1 MPATAAAPAMA
12 VEAPRGQ
19 SIPGLGMIQEVD
31 DLSRAMAK
39 LWMGEAIVYKDR
51 RVAVSIMNSRVP
63 ITGTLVEVTAEG
75 LLVDQDGGKQVAV
88 SFSRLS
94 GIDAA

>member
-1 MPATAAAPAMA
+1 VTAAAPARA
-12 VEAPRGQ
+12 VEIEAPRSQ
-19 SIPGLGMIQEVD
+19 AIPGLGMIQEVD

-39 LWMGEAIVYKDR
+39 LWMGEAIVYKGR
-51 RVAVSIMNSRVP
+51 RVAVSVMNSKVP
-63 ITGTLVEVTAEG
+63 ITGILADLTPEG